1 MTLDDSTI
9 IRPSLSVESDGSP
22 ALPQRGRRAYLLAFA
37 VIIVL
42 AAGVRCRLITHAV
55 AVGRDAA
62 RHYLPQALAI
72 SRMQLDQGFHTGIP
86 PLYPALGGLTT
97 MIIGDA
103 ELACRL
109 VSLVSGLAAVLLV
122 WFLAGRLFGHW
133 PALLAAALIAFN
145 PYQCRFSAEVGPDSL
160 AVALLLAAAV
170 LLVEYLLAPSLWLAA
185 VLGALLALLAMTR
198 PESIFYAPVVLVM
211 MVLLPATSGTISRS
225 RRVGHVGLLVAVAVL
240 LCLPRVLWVHHQ
252 TGTWAV
258 DTRQISWPLRIW
270 HSFADR
276 TFRYGQIAFW
286 RRGGLKAFAGTCE
299 AFVAAFGPFTLL
311 LGSYAVVRWPGRR
324 RRLQYVP
331 GLLVIFSILL
341 MFFGNRLSKRYL
353 LSAAALWQIWGGAGL
368 AMLACLIWSHLR
380 RTKPS
385 AKPVALPYL
394 LAAAMALLQLPWAVV
409 NLKQSRLAE
418 RRMGQWILDNLGP
431 GQDILAPDAIPAWY
445 ARATYSPWPSASNP
459 KRCRKA
465 MIHYA
470 QDTDADLIIYD
481 DRLSPDCPELAKD
494 IASNTWPLGPVLHQ
508 IHDRRH
514 TLTLLP
520 IHRPAPCAPTRR

>member
-9 IRPSLSVESDGSP
+9 IRPALSVESDGASV
-22 ALPQRGRRAYLLAFA
+22 LPQHGRRAYLVAFA

-42 AAGVRCRLITHAV
+42 AGGVRCRLITHAV

-86 PLYPALGGLTT
+86 PLYPVLGGLTT

-145 PYQCRFSAEVGPDSL
+145 PYQCRFSAEVGLDSL
-160 AVALLLAAAV
+160 AAALLLAAAV
-170 LLVEYLLAPSLWLAA
+170 LLVEYLLAPSVWRAA
-185 VLGALLALLAMTR
+185 MLGALLALLALTR

-211 MVLLPATSGTISRS
+211 MVLLPADGATCSTS
-225 RRVGHVGLLVAVAVL
+225 RRFAHAGFLLAVAIA
-240 LCLPRVLWVHHQ
+240 LCLPRLLWVHHQ
-252 TGTWAV
+252 TGTWV
-258 DTRQISWPLRIW
+258 MDTRQISGPLRLW

-276 TFRYGQIAFW
+276 TFRYGQVALW
-286 RRGGLKAFAGTCE
+286 RRGGLKAFASTCE
-299 AFVAAFGPFTLL
+299 AFVAAFGPVTLL
-311 LGSYAVVRWPGRR
+311 LGSYAVVRWRGRR

-331 GLLVIFSILL
+331 GLLLIFSILL

-353 LSAAALWQIWGGAGL
+353 LSAAALWQVWGGAGL

-380 RTKPS
+380 RAKPS
-385 AKPVALPYL
+385 ARLVVLPYL
-394 LAAAMALLQLPWAVV
+394 LAAAITLLQVPWAVV

-431 GQDILAPDAIPAWY
+431 GQHILAPDAIPAWY
-445 ARATYSPWPSASNP
+445 ARAKYSPWPMASDSKP
-459 KRCRKA
+459 CRKA

-470 QDTDADLIIYD
+470 QATDAALIIYD
-481 DRLSPDCPELAKD
+481 DRLSPDCPELAED
-494 IASNTWPLGPVLHQ
+494 IANNTWPLGPVLHQ

-514 TLTLLP
+514 TLTLLRIRRQP
-520 IHRPAPCAPTRR
+520 I